1 MDDRPAT
8 PVQQALQGVPMA
20 ALISAPLE
28 AAAEAQRNLSQATVD
43 YMLRLGVDEGS
54 SREARMLEFSVKQP
68 VETSD
73 GIVMN
78 ELSVQAPLLA
88 LAPIPS
94 LAVEEVV
101 IDFQMEVTASESL
114 QEKTEVRLSED
125 SSGSSTSEPSRVA
138 VSGKV
143 SSSAAQTRETNQSA
157 KYQIHV
163 SAKRQEP
170 TEAMSRLLDILAA
183 SVAPRPLS
191 RQ

>member
-8 PVQQALQGVPMA
+8 PMQQALQGVSMA

-43 YMLRLGVDEGS
+43 YMLQLGVDEGH
-54 SREARMLEFSVKQP
+54 SREARMLEFAVKQP
-68 VETSD
+68 VDTPD
-73 GIVMN
+73 GIVMT

-114 QEKTEVRLSED
+114 QEKSEAQHSED
-125 SSGSSTSEPSRVA
+125 TSGATVAEPSRIA

-143 SSSAAQTRETNQSA
+143 SSSAAQTRDTNQSA

-191 RQ
+191 NQ